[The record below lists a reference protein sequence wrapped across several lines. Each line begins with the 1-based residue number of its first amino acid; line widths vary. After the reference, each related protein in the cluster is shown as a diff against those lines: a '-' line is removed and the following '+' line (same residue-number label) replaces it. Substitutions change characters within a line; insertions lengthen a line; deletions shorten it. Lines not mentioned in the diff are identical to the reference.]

1 MLLRCKQHYLF
12 RNPNTPMA
20 SGSLGVP
27 TWPEFTST
35 EERFLELNDAD
46 RINVIQ
52 TPDRQRIDKVIS
64 AILSARKQQTDTE
77 TFTGTVNIV
86 THLSPTSR

>member
-1 MLLRCKQHYLF
+1 M
-12 RNPNTPMA
+12 NPNTPMA
-20 SGSLGVP
+20 SGSHGVP

-77 TFTGTVNIV
+77 TFAGTVNIV
-86 THLSPTSR
+86 TYLSPTSR